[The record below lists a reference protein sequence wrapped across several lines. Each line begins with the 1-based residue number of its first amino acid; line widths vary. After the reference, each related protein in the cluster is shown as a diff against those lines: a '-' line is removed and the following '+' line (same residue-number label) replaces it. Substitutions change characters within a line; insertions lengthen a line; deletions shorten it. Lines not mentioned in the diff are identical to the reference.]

1 VSGRTDNDG
10 MLPGGSRLAP
20 LDVLDVS
27 LLGLRT
33 RPARAALSAL
43 GIAVGIATMI
53 LVIGVPAA
61 AQHSLLEQL
70 TSLGTNVLRATPQKD
85 QSEAVVLPENADAMV
100 ERIAPVIAASA
111 VANTHTTVR
120 RNDQVDPNTS
130 VGTTVLAARA
140 DLLSS
145 ITGSLSAGRFLSESK
160 AGLPQVVLGSVA
172 ATRLGITDLPPANP
186 APLVVIGTRWF
197 SVVGILNP
205 MPLDTDLERSVLVD
219 WEAARQQLGFDGH
232 PTVVYA
238 RVQEAQLEDV
248 RSVFA
253 PTLYP
258 QLPDYIQVNR
268 LSDALLAK
276 RATQSTFSA
285 LFLGLAAVAL
295 IVGGIGVANTMVI
308 SVLERRREIG
318 LRRALGAHPGQIRI
332 QFLGESIALSMAGG
346 LTGSLLGTLATLGY
360 ATYQQWPLV
369 VPWTAVVAGAG
380 GAAVV
385 GAIAGL
391 YPAIRAARLTP
402 TQALATI

>member
-1 VSGRTDNDG
+1 
-10 MLPGGSRLAP
+10 
-20 LDVLDVS
+20 
-27 LLGLRT
+27 
-33 RPARAALSAL
+33 
-43 GIAVGIATMI
+43 
-53 LVIGVPAA
+53 
-61 AQHSLLEQL
+61 
-70 TSLGTNVLRATPQKD
+70 
-85 QSEAVVLPENADAMV
+85 VLPENADAMV

-111 VANTHTTVR
+111 VANTHTVVR

-145 ITGSLSAGRFLSESK
+145 ITSSLSAGRFLSESN

-172 ATRLGITDLPPANP
+172 ATRLGITDLPPTNP
-186 APLVVIGTRWF
+186 APLVVLGTRWF